1 MITVN
6 KILQEA
12 KNLPDDQRL
21 TLAHQLLMLGEPKFS
36 QNIENSWDSVIK
48 DRMARYDRGEIQTR
62 SAEDVFADIDRKL
75 RNDS

>member
-21 TLAHQLLMLGEPKFS
+21 SLAHQLLMLGEPQFS
-36 QNIENSWDSVIK
+36 EDIENNWDIEIR
-48 DRMARYDRGEIQTR
+48 DRIARYDRGEIQTR
-62 SAEDVFADIDRKL
+62 SAKDVFADIDRKL
-75 RNDS
+75 QA

>member
-21 TLAHQLLMLGEPKFS
+21 TLAHQLLMLGEPQFS
-36 QNIENSWDSVIK
+36 QNIENSWDSEIR
-48 DRMARYDRGEIQTR
+48 DRIARYDRGEIQTR
-62 SAEDVFADIDRKL
+62 SAEDVLADIDRKL
-75 RNDS
+75 RNEA